1 MLKTYSE
8 KVASCNTGD
17 KIASRSTY
25 EVGASRYSFVKVA
38 SCTPSGELH
47 LSPSTLAELVLEQR
61 YSLEHLSTTYHGASQ
76 AIAFAVFCRETGQE
90 RTAISSLKDIWH
102 GIHISRHITPAQL
115 ATLKEQI
122 LHEVSLLWFSPDEYV
137 WEEASQFL

>member
-1 MLKTYSE
+1 MHTTYSE

-47 LSPSTLAELVLEQR
+47 LSPSTLAELI
-61 YSLEHLSTTYHGASQ
+61 LEHLGEEE
-76 AIAFAVFCRETGQE
+76 VCTGGSG
-90 RTAISSLKDIWH
+90 SSANYDTDDHEDL
-102 GIHISRHITPAQL
+102 GM
-115 ATLKEQI
+115 I
-122 LHEVSLLWFSPDEYV
+122 LLFLVEAEHECILL
-137 WEEASQFL
+137 